1 MTLIIC
7 VAVFILIISAIWIWH
22 NLGNVNKNKKILF
35 ILFGIII
42 VYILTLMIYNISGN
56 ILYPNEEFK
65 KAISSIL
72 ILTFTGL
79 NSLIVLPYIAK
90 ICDKIK
96 EKEIDKIQVKRKI
109 IIIAII
115 ICAVIWIENAYLKNT
130 QEGIINMYNEV
141 KNAEK

>member
-1 MTLIIC
+1 MTLIIY

-22 NLGNVNKNKKILF
+22 NLGNINKNKKIVF
-35 ILFGIII
+35 ILIGLLIT
-42 VYILTLMIYNISGN
+42 YILTLIIYNISGN

-72 ILTFTGL
+72 ILIFTGL

-96 EKEIDKIQVKRKI
+96 EKEIDKIQVRRKI

-115 ICAVIWIENAYLKNT
+115 FGVVLCIENAYLKST